1 MRRFYVLLLV
11 VGLVAASSATTWV
24 VAGAAIRGKI
34 SGCVNNRTGEID
46 QMRFGTTPKGGAC
59 DDGETAFTWN
69 VRGRRGFPGP
79 QGETGPAGPPGPA
92 GPGISYNSVYVKY
105 RVETLNAPFNIENN
119 ELCDPGDRAI
129 GGGWEVL
136 TGGANHGEVKVGGSY
151 TSTSAHNM
159 IVSYPGD
166 LETVD
171 IKWSVVCLDTN
182 P

>member
-1 MRRFYVLLLV
+1 MRRFHVLLLV
-11 VGLVAASSATTWV
+11 AAIVAASSATTWV
-24 VAGAAIRGKI
+24 VAGAATRGKI

-46 QMRFGTTPKGGAC
+46 QMRFGRTPQGGAC
-59 DDGETAFTWN
+59 NDGETAITWN
-69 VRGRRGFPGP
+69 VRGPRGTAGP
-79 QGETGPAGPPGPA
+79 QGETGPPGPA

-119 ELCDPGDRAI
+119 ELCDSGDRAI

-151 TSTSAHNM
+151 TSTNAHNV
-159 IVSYPGD
+159 IVSYTGD
-166 LETVD
+166 LRTVD